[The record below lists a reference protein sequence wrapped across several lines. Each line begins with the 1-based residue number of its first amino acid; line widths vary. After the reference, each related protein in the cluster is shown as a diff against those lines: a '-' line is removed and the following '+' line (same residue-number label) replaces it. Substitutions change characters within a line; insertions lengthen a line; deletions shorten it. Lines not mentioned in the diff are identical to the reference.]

1 MFYYVIGGVC
11 MNKIAG
17 YRRMLGLTQNDIAE
31 IFGISTQAYRM
42 KEVGK
47 VNFNKKEMSI
57 FRDMLRKKVFPN
69 ITVDDIFFN

>member
-1 MFYYVIGGVC
+1 

-17 YRRMLGLTQNDIAE
+17 YRKMLGLTQNDIAKL
-31 IFGISTQAYRM
+31 FGISTQAYRM

-47 VNFNKKEMSI
+47 VNFNKREMSL
-57 FRDMLRKKVFPN
+57 FRDMLRKKAFPN